1 MSLKGF
7 DRAIPKR
14 KYRERHQP
22 EARDGLGYLEKHRDY
37 SQRAKD
43 FHRKEAELTTLREQA
58 YTRNPEEF
66 YFKMVHSQLKDGI
79 HTEFEPAAEDL
90 VQKKRKTQDA
100 NVLLMRTQS
109 QNNHLKKLRSGL
121 HLLDQPLCNSHVVF
135 VKDETELEAFDP
147 AAHFDTHPA
156 LLHTKNRLTVQQL
169 QTQDLPEPSD
179 HSAEDDYGQ
188 FQETAE
194 AADTLD
200 QLLKEVEKDKQLLS
214 KEKRKLIDPDTRLYK
229 FFRERKR

>member
-1 MSLKGF
+1 MSEKGF

-22 EARDGLGYLEKHRDY
+22 ADRQNLGYLEKHRDY

-43 FHRKEAELTTLREQA
+43 FHAKEAELNALREQA

-79 HTEFEPAAEDL
+79 HTEFEPPVEDQ
-90 VQKKRKTQDA
+90 VQKKRKTHDV

-109 QNNHLKKLRSGL
+109 QNSRLARLRSGL

-135 VKDETELEAFDP
+135 VKDEAELEAFDP

-156 LLHTKNRLTVQQL
+156 LLHTKNRLTMEQL
-169 QTQDLPEPSD
+169 QTQDLPD
-179 HSAEDDYGQ
+179 HSEHSEDDYEQ
-188 FQETAE
+188 FKETAGT
-194 AADTLD
+194 ADVLD